1 MSESKRDTAGS
12 VDVRPYENKLALPP
26 AADIVVAL
34 PLAVEPAAPGH
45 SRQRA
50 NAARLEHHAEV
61 AAIEA
66 EWDALADRTGGQ
78 LRSRPGWVH
87 AWWRAFGRGQLD
99 IAALRRDGEIVAV
112 LPLSRHRSALASV
125 TRWHTPVFD
134 AVGDRAS
141 VSELLLML
149 LGPRPRR
156 VSLAFADA
164 GASAAVALRRLGER
178 IGYRAIVR
186 PLEHCSYIRTD
197 GGWDAYLAER
207 DGKMLSELRR
217 RKRLLEAEGVLTFD
231 VHTGEE
237 RLDELLNEGF
247 AVDAGWWS
255 GLAGSAVLSNP
266 AMHRFYRE
274 IAAWAVARRS
284 LRLGFL
290 RLNGHAIA
298 FDFSIEENGVHYLL
312 RTGFDPNEN
321 RFSPGKLLR
330 YQMIER
336 AFNNGLRLYDF
347 LGTKGPAKDDWTPL
361 TRERSL
367 IQLFSPSLAGL
378 VDWATFAFGRPLAK
392 RALAMIARSAQLASS

>member
-1 MSESKRDTAGS
+1 MIDSKREPDRL
-12 VDVRPYENKLALPP
+12 VDVRHYETTFAIPTRIEPVAAPAPP
-26 AADIVVAL
+26 ADAT
-34 PLAVEPAAPGH
+34 APGH
-45 SRQRA
+45 SRNRA
-50 NAARLEHHAEV
+50 DVARLEYYTDV

-78 LRSRPGWVH
+78 LWARPGWVR
-87 AWWRAFGRGQLD
+87 AWWRAFGRGTLD
-99 IAALRRDGEIVAV
+99 IAALRRDGQVAAV
-112 LPLSRHRSALASV
+112 LPLARPRGALASV
-125 TRWHTPVFD
+125 THWHTPVFD

-156 VSLAFADA
+156 VSLGFADA
-164 GASAAVALRRLGER
+164 DSSASMALRRLGER

-186 PLEHCSYIRTD
+186 PLEHSSYIPTD
-197 GGWDAYLAER
+197 GGWNAYLTER
-207 DGKMLSELRR
+207 DGTMLRELRR
-217 RKRLLEAEGVLTFD
+217 RKRLLEAEGVLTFE

-237 RLDELLNEGF
+237 RLDELLEEGF
-247 AVDAGWWS
+247 GLDAGGWT
-255 GLAGSAVLSNP
+255 GLASAAVLSNP
-266 AMHRFYRE
+266 TMRGFYSE

-284 LRLGFL
+284 LRLAFL

-298 FDFSIEENGVHYLL
+298 FDLSIEENGVHYLL
-312 RTGFDPNEN
+312 KTGFDPNES

-347 LGTKGPAKDDWTPL
+347 LGTKGPSKDDWTPL

-378 VDWATFAFGRPLAK
+378 FEWATFAFGRPLAK
-392 RALAMIARSAQLASS
+392 RALAMIASSGELASS